1 MKRKLLLMFVILFT
15 ISVNGQ
21 TKRALIVA
29 IGDYPT
35 ETKWKDLSSV
45 NDYKIIHEML
55 LNQKFEKENIQS
67 LINSE
72 ATSSALDKKF
82 KQLLSVCQKG
92 DMIYFHF
99 SGHGQ
104 QVTDTDQKNI
114 NSISDNEEDGY
125 DESLVMYDAPKECDS
140 EYDMS
145 DHYIDDRLN
154 YWITKIRKKIVNGH
168 VIIVL
173 DACHSGTASRGNSS
187 EKKVIRGTK
196 AICDNS
202 KSTKFDKSENTGQGF
217 GLDFSK
223 DDKTIGDLII
233 FSGCKSDEVNMEYNG
248 FGSLSYAFV
257 NGMEK
262 LSHSEANYY
271 DLYGYINEFVETSIN
286 HTRGFRQHPQIE
298 PFEGRYL
305 KIFDGHYVP
314 SDLTYNVKSVRDE
327 TIIINAGIINSN
339 IKVGDVVEFR
349 LIGLR
354 NGKKI
359 EGKVIEISNFSSV
372 VNVENIED
380 EDVTTA
386 KEFTNF
392 SKMFECTLPYSF
404 KIVEQ
409 KLKINIQVENKKDKR
424 EILKIIKNTD
434 YLEFNKNAKYVI
446 SDSSDKFV
454 IKLFND
460 MVIQNMKPT
469 HFTDNYFMD
478 VLSSLVQIES
488 VLKNNLDSE
497 EIDVTFKMGDKKEFV
512 IGENVDLIFENKKDK
527 EMHLYIYEISPLMKL
542 KNLGEFKLHP
552 KETKSVSSKLSE
564 LGILGTYYV
573 LVISSDKPINLENL
587 NILAKKTISRGEKND
602 PQVDWK
608 RYVYKIV
615 EK

>member
-15 ISVNGQ
+15 LSVNGQ

-35 ETKWKDLSSV
+35 ETKWNDLSSV
-45 NDYKIIHEML
+45 NDYEIVHQML

-72 ATSSALDKKF
+72 ATSSALDEKF
-82 KQLLSVCQKG
+82 KQLLSVCEKG

-104 QVTDTDQKNI
+104 QVTDTDQNI
-114 NSISDNEEDGY
+114 NSISDNEADGY
-125 DESLVMYDAPKECDS
+125 DESLVMYSAPKECDS

-145 DHYIDDRLN
+145 EHYIDDRLN
-154 YWITKIRKKIVNGH
+154 YWITEIRKKIVDGH
-168 VIIVL
+168 VVIVL
-173 DACHSGTASRGNSS
+173 EACHSGTASRGISG

-223 DDKTIGDLII
+223 DDKTIGDLIV

-262 LSHSEANYY
+262 LSNSEANYY

-286 HTRGFRQHPQIE
+286 QTRGFRQHPQIE

-314 SDLTYNVKSVRDE
+314 SDLTYSVKSVRDE

-339 IKVGDVVEFR
+339 IKLGDVVEFR
-349 LIGLR
+349 LIGIR
-354 NGKKI
+354 DGKKI
-359 EGKVIEISNFSSV
+359 KGKVIEISNFSSV
-372 VNVENIED
+372 VSVETIED
-380 EDVTTA
+380 EDVLTA
-386 KEFTNF
+386 KEFTDF

-409 KLKINIQVENKKDKR
+409 KLKINIEVENKKDKR
-424 EILKIIKNTD
+424 EILKMIKNTD

-512 IGENVDLIFENKKDK
+512 VGEKVDLIFENKRDK
-527 EMHLYIYEISPLMKL
+527 EMHVYIYEISPLMKL
-542 KNLGEFKLHP
+542 NDVTQFNLYP
-552 KETKSVSSKLSE
+552 KETKSLYSDPLS
-564 LGILGTYYV
+564 GILGTYSV

-587 NILAKKTISRGEKND
+587 NILAKKTNSRGIKND

-615 EK
+615 EE